1 MPAWLKRFIL
11 WDYPR
16 ASWQFDVMVGLI
28 LVFIFLTP
36 RGWFRDQPRIAQASQ
51 VTLLG
56 GGHGNDILWIDPEL
70 LAGVAENQRVGKLAE
85 ILKSKPEI
93 VKGRLG
99 KTPAITDVEPILNS
113 EGEVQGYWA
122 FAKP

>member
-1 MPAWLKRFIL
+1 VPGWLKRFIL

-16 ASWQFDVMVGLI
+16 ASWQYDVMVGVI
-28 LVFIFLTP
+28 LAFIFLTP
-36 RGWFRDQPRIAQASQ
+36 RSWFRDQPRTPQASQ

-56 GGHGNDILWIDPEL
+56 GGHGNDVLWIDPEL
-70 LAGVAENQRVGKLAE
+70 LAGVPENQRVQKLAE
-85 ILKSKPEI
+85 ILKSRPEI
-93 VKGRLG
+93 LKGRMG
-99 KTPAITDVEPILNS
+99 KTLAITDVEPILDS